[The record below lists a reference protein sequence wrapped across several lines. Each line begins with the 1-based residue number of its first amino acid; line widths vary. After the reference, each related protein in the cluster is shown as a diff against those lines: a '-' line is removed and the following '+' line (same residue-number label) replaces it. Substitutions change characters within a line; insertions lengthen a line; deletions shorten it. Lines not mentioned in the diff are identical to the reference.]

1 MASSINIVD
10 SETKEL
16 IASIGE
22 DDVII
27 KDGYEVVEVE
37 EGD

>member
-1 MASSINIVD
+1 MANSINIVD

-22 DDVII
+22 DDVIV
-27 KDGYEVVEVE
+27 KDGYEVIEVE
-37 EGD
+37 YES